1 MSHVFQDG
9 LGLVPCPPYTSFS
22 SLNKPVAYCWVCR
35 GRAGS
40 ISLCCRFCHSCCSG
54 MAKDEVEVPGVILLC
69 QFDNDPPL
77 LTARIGE
84 QCAQDLSSSS
94 SDHLFS
100 PFCSTQF
107 KLERRDFPLHLR
119 APSLPNKCQSVV
131 QHRQEKTRHGRG
143 RGGTHLLQ
151 RGRAPCPF
159 IRASSE

>member
-40 ISLCCRFCHSCCSG
+40 ISLCCRFCHSSCSG
-54 MAKDEVEVPGVILLC
+54 MAKDEVAMPGVILLR
-69 QFDNDPPL
+69 QFDNDLPL
-77 LTARIGE
+77 LAARIGE
-84 QCAQDLSSSS
+84 QRTEDLSSSS
-94 SDHLFS
+94 SHHLCS
-100 PFCSTQF
+100 PFCRAQL

-131 QHRQEKTRHGRG
+131 QHRQEKARHGRG
-143 RGGTHLLQ
+143 RGGTDLL
-151 RGRAPCPF
+151 
-159 IRASSE
+159 